1 MQLIQTMSI
10 FLSNISA
17 PTKRFYIL
25 SHPFLNQ
32 IIQFNFNFFDEELV
46 DIFVMFLKTLALQI
60 NNETIHC
67 FFNSR
72 YNHFPL
78 IAVTM
83 KFYNHPEMMVR
94 NAVRIIMLTVFK
106 MNNP

>member
-1 MQLIQTMSI
+1 
-10 FLSNISA
+10 
-17 PTKRFYIL
+17 
-25 SHPFLNQ
+25 
-32 IIQFNFNFFDEELV
+32 
-46 DIFVMFLKTLALQI
+46 MFLKTLALQI

-94 NAVRIIMLTVFK
+94 NAVRIIMLTIFK
-106 MNNP
+106 MNNPQINKLFTDLPFVSFFAHLSCFLRDKITEMD